1 MIQARMMDS
10 VPIGNSKV
18 VLLFSKPWL
27 HPFTWYVGMT
37 MTNHKKE
44 FVLYLPN
51 KDYFSIANHRVGNPA
66 MWAFCRKAFRETEL

>member
-10 VPIGNSKV
+10 VPIGNSKW
-18 VLLFSKPWL
+18 FCCFQKSWL
-27 HPFTWYVGMT
+27 DPSTWYVAMT